1 MYLANQKHLLEKL
14 VTSLVQLG
22 NLKIAINAW
31 IWQKFDIVRENI
43 KPVVLGRFQNISII
57 YACCFSIPMALD
69 YHARGILF
77 TGGPFKFSSL

>member
-31 IWQKFDIVRENI
+31 IWQKFDIVREDI
-43 KPVVLGRFQNISII
+43 KPVVFHGKISK
-57 YACCFSIPMALD
+57 
-69 YHARGILF
+69 H
-77 TGGPFKFSSL
+77 